1 MILTSNLAFG
11 GWNRALAGDNAL
23 TAAMLDRFL
32 DHSTIINITGESYRL
47 KDIQSW
53 SPVQKPPRPSRTDH
67 RGVHIRRKISEMG
80 QFCFDSPTLK
90 ICQVSTEVD
99 NPTGAE
105 KYPFLPPCTDR
116 T

>member
-47 KDIQSW
+47 KDKCKASLL
-53 SPVQKPPRPSRTDH
+53 PKPARPSRNHQRGMH
-67 RGVHIRRKISEMG
+67 R
-80 QFCFDSPTLK
+80 
-90 ICQVSTEVD
+90 
-99 NPTGAE
+99 
-105 KYPFLPPCTDR
+105 
-116 T
+116 